1 MRAGVAA
8 KTMGHTGDTKPTGE
22 QARDPFAPPP
32 EGAPDRPW
40 QPRLP
45 APVATG
51 HVHASSDGTGSGA
64 GSNGGAGSSS
74 GAGAGADAGSQGHN
88 GAPPQDAR
96 PGQAQPGQGQPSQ
109 GQSGQTGQTGQGHGQ
124 EGQPPQDQ
132 PPTRGRAQVPPPH
145 PWSPGYQGQQPPL
158 PRFYQQ
164 QPRFDPSDPVQRRA
178 RYALLSGM
186 WGFLFLILGVPYL
199 TLLLGALAL
208 YWGISALRGTAKTP
222 QNAAATP
229 SIFQSPGAGAAANA
243 RPQAPQQA
251 HQTGQAAQP
260 GWPGQGVGHSGYYP
274 TAPVKPQAPAAIGGL
289 IAGAVSLALVAVVF
303 GVQLY
308 YKSYYDCQANAPTK
322 QSYSQCATSVTPR
335 PPAWL
340 VQLNGG

>member
-32 EGAPDRPW
+32 EGTPDRPW

-45 APVATG
+45 APAATG
-51 HVHASSDGTGSGA
+51 HAHASSDGAGTG
-64 GSNGGAGSSS
+64 
-74 GAGAGADAGSQGHN
+74 AGSQGDK
-88 GAPPQDAR
+88 GAPPEDAR
-96 PGQAQPGQGQPSQ
+96 PQAQPGHAQPPQGRP
-109 GQSGQTGQTGQGHGQ
+109 GQGQGHGQ
-124 EGQPPQDQ
+124 GQPPQDQ

-158 PRFYQQ
+158 PRFYPQQ
-164 QPRFDPSDPVQRRA
+164 PPRFDPSDPVQRRA

-199 TLLLGALAL
+199 TLLLGALAV
-208 YWGISALRGTAKTP
+208 YWGVSALRGTAKTP
-222 QNAAATP
+222 QSAATTP
-229 SIFQSPGAGAAANA
+229 NIFQSPGAGNA
-243 RPQAPQQA
+243 LPPQAPQQPS
-251 HQTGQAAQP
+251 QSSQPSQP
-260 GWPGQGVGHSGYYP
+260 GWAGQGVGHSGYYP
-274 TAPVKPQAPAAIGGL
+274 MAPVKPQAPAAIGGL

-308 YKSYYDCQANAPTK
+308 YKSYYDCEANAPTK